1 MFAGPPCESWTAA
14 RHNQIDIADKK
25 KLPRQIRSAK
35 ELWGIEGLSRAERYQ
50 VIIGNDLLPAAFSTS
65 FEVYRAGGVCPI
77 ERPDWPHWIN
87 EPATIWR
94 TRAAL
99 TLFELDGIT
108 VTSFNQC
115 VMGALGKKTTR

>member
-1 MFAGPPCESWTAA
+1 M
-14 RHNQIDIADKK
+14 
-25 KLPRQIRSAK
+25 
-35 ELWGIEGLSRAERYQ
+35 
-50 VIIGNDLLPAAFSTS
+50 IIGNKLLQAAFSIS
-65 FEVYRAGGVCPI
+65 FEVHRAGGVCAI
-77 ERPDWPHWIN
+77 ECPDWPHWIN

-115 VMGALGKKTTR
+115 VMGALGKNNEVDALLIATTPRTSSEVGQVSAL